1 MGKKSPELQIDFVRA
16 LGRFAREQRDG
27 LRPSVFQELVRHL
40 EALGTPT
47 RVFVVGER
55 ATLDRLPG
63 DVHGLEVGRIA
74 EGLACL

>member
-1 MGKKSPELQIDFVRA
+1 VIDRLDLLSGCVCVL
-16 LGRFAREQRDG
+16 LGWDDAR
-27 LRPSVFQELVRHL
+27 QELVRHL

-47 RVFVVGER
+47 RVFVVGHG

-63 DVHGLEVGRIA
+63 NVHRLEVGRIA

>member
-1 MGKKSPELQIDFVRA
+1 VIDRLDLLSGCVCVL
-16 LGRFAREQRDG
+16 LGWDDAR
-27 LRPSVFQELVRHL
+27 QELIRHL

-47 RVFVVGER
+47 RVFVVGQG

-63 DVHGLEVGRIA
+63 NVHWLEVGRIA